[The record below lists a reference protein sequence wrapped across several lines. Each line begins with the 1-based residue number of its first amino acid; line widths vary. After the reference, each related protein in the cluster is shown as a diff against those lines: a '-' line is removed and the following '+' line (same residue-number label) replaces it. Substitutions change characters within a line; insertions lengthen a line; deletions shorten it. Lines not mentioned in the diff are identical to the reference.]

1 MFSLG
6 VVDTDA
12 FLEMPATSQNLYFH
26 LGMRAD
32 DDGFVSN
39 PKKILKTCGAGEDD
53 LKVLFGKRF
62 ILGFQTGIIVIKH
75 WRMHNYIR
83 TDRYT
88 ETSFQD
94 EMAMLEIKP
103 NGSYTERKDY
113 VIPDVIPDGNRLDT
127 QVRLGKDSIDKD
139 TEPPPKP
146 HKKHTDT
153 HPDYAATVAL
163 FYPPGCEY
171 KPDAKQCKH
180 IKDLLKLYPLVNIRK
195 TIERLRVLKDS
206 DAWWRQQ
213 PVVPSIVRQHWE
225 RINERGKGQKTVEEL
240 YG

>member
-1 MFSLG
+1 MEYSFDIDYAKQYGVNAAILLKNFQFWIMKNKANERHEHDGRTWTYNSVRAFAELYEFLSEKQIRHAIDLLIKSGVIMTGNFNEKKYDRTTWYAFCDESLYLKG
-6 VVDTDA
+6 QMD
-12 FLEMPATSQNLYFH
+12 LPC
-26 LGMRAD
+26 RAD
-32 DDGFVSN
+32 GFA
-39 PKKILKTCGAGEDD
+39 PEGEPIPDN
-53 LKVLFGKRF
+53 KP
-62 ILGFQTGIIVIKH
+62 VIKPPV
-75 WRMHNYIR
+75 
-83 TDRYT
+83 TK
-88 ETSFQD
+88 
-94 EMAMLEIKP
+94 KP
-103 NGSYTERKDY
+103 
-113 VIPDVIPDGNRLDT
+113 V
-127 QVRLGKDSIDKD
+127 
-139 TEPPPKP
+139 
-146 HKKHTDT
+146 